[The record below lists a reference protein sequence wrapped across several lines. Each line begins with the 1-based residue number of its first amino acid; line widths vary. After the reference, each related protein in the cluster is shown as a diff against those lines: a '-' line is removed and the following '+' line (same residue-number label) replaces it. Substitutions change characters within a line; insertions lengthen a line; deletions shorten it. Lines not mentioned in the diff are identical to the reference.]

1 MRLRKYIAFAGMAGS
16 DALQLQRDGERTDK
30 QIYG

>member
-1 MRLRKYIAFAGMAGS
+1 MRLRKYIAFAGMAS